1 MKRLSF
7 SKGKPFFLSIF
18 TKFSF
23 NYFKL
28 IRKNIEWLLVVDF
41 IFISEG
47 ELEMFKVQEIR
58 EIIKLVDA
66 SSIDEFVYEVDGAKV
81 KLKKNNVVVTE
92 TVAPKKEVV
101 APVVQQTAPVEA
113 PAAPAP
119 AKVEEAPAAPATND
133 PSLHK
138 VVSPMV
144 GTFYQA
150 PNPDSPAYVKV
161 GDKVGNETIVCI
173 VEAMKLFNEIE
184 AEVQGEIVEVLVK
197 DGELVEYGQPLFL
210 VKAE

>member
-1 MKRLSF
+1 
-7 SKGKPFFLSIF
+7 
-18 TKFSF
+18 
-23 NYFKL
+23 
-28 IRKNIEWLLVVDF
+28 
-41 IFISEG
+41 
-47 ELEMFKVQEIR
+47 MFKIQEIR
-58 EIIKLVDA
+58 EIIKLVDS

-81 KLKKNNVVVTE
+81 KLKKNGVVVTE

-101 APVVQQTAPVEA
+101 APVIQQSA
-113 PAAPAP
+113 PAAPVAP
-119 AKVEEAPAAPATND
+119 AKAEEVPAAPTAND

-144 GTFYQA
+144 GTFYQS

>member
-1 MKRLSF
+1 
-7 SKGKPFFLSIF
+7 
-18 TKFSF
+18 
-23 NYFKL
+23 
-28 IRKNIEWLLVVDF
+28 
-41 IFISEG
+41 
-47 ELEMFKVQEIR
+47 MFKIQEIR
-58 EIIKLVDA
+58 EIIKLVDS
-66 SSIDEFVYEVDGAKV
+66 SSIDEFVYEADGAKV
-81 KLKKNNVVVTE
+81 KLKKNGVVVTE

-101 APVVQQTAPVEA
+101 APVVQQSA
-113 PAAPAP
+113 PAAAPVAPATPAP
-119 AKVEEAPAAPATND
+119 AKAEEAPAAAPVNND

-138 VVSPMV
+138 IVSPMV
-144 GTFYQA
+144 GTFYQS
-150 PNPDSPAYVKV
+150 PNPDSPAYVKL

>member
-1 MKRLSF
+1 
-7 SKGKPFFLSIF
+7 
-18 TKFSF
+18 
-23 NYFKL
+23 
-28 IRKNIEWLLVVDF
+28 
-41 IFISEG
+41 
-47 ELEMFKVQEIR
+47 MFKIQEIR
-58 EIIKLVDA
+58 EIIKLVDS

-81 KLKKNNVVVTE
+81 KLKKNGVVVTD

-101 APVVQQTAPVEA
+101 APVVQQPAPVATPVA
-113 PAAPAP
+113 PATP
-119 AKVEEAPAAPATND
+119 AKAEEAPAAAPANND

-138 VVSPMV
+138 IVSPMV
-144 GTFYQA
+144 GTFYQS

>member
-1 MKRLSF
+1 
-7 SKGKPFFLSIF
+7 
-18 TKFSF
+18 
-23 NYFKL
+23 
-28 IRKNIEWLLVVDF
+28 
-41 IFISEG
+41 
-47 ELEMFKVQEIR
+47 
-58 EIIKLVDA
+58 
-66 SSIDEFVYEVDGAKV
+66 
-81 KLKKNNVVVTE
+81 
-92 TVAPKKEVV
+92 
-101 APVVQQTAPVEA
+101 
-113 PAAPAP
+113 
-119 AKVEEAPAAPATND
+119 
-133 PSLHK
+133 
-138 VVSPMV
+138 MV